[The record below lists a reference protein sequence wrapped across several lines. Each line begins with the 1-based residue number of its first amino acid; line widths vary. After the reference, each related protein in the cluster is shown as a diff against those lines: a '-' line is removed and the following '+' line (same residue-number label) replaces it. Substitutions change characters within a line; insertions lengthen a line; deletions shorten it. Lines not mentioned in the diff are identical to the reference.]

1 MNQLLVITQIAGR
14 RCALSA
20 HDVQSVIE
28 LAKPTPVP
36 CTPDFIRGIAAMRSK
51 TLTVVD
57 CRLAIGF
64 NADDFSTD
72 HRAAAVQ
79 IDGHMYALL
88 VDSIDEVTTSMS
100 EPEHVAGGFGPE
112 WTRVVSGM
120 VETGTGPALWLD
132 LGALVEGPKGAWESF
147 DAAA

>member
-1 MNQLLVITQIAGR
+1 MNQLLVIAHIAGR

-20 HDVQSVIE
+20 NDVQSVIE
-28 LAKPTPVP
+28 LTKPTPVP

-57 CRLAIGF
+57 CRLAIGLD
-64 NADDFSTD
+64 ASDFPTD

-79 IDGHMYALL
+79 IDGHLYALL
-88 VDSIDEVTTSMS
+88 VDSIDEVTTSVS
-100 EPEHVAGGFGPE
+100 EPEQVAGGFGSE
-112 WTRVVSGM
+112 WSKVVSGM
-120 VETGTGPALWLD
+120 VETGTGPALWLNFD
-132 LGALVEGPKGAWESF
+132 ALVQGPKTAWESF